1 MGTTTSRKKNH
12 AKYGVFCVAI
22 LMMGAIGINSSLAT
36 INAHFPDAS
45 QTMITNIMAF
55 VTIGCIIATLVT
67 GFLAT
72 KISKKILAII
82 GIILFLIGGLLP
94 LAMNDLN
101 SILACRIVFGVGVGM
116 CQSMCASLIAENYE
130 GKERAKAMGQVFCA
144 QMVGCII
151 MTIIGSYLATISW
164 NGAFMVHAI
173 GFISLVAAIVLIPNI
188 KPGTQTHAEADAP
201 AAAAGEKIHITAE
214 CVGWWIM
221 MMLFFIPGQVF
232 SNCISY
238 LMEELGMGN
247 SVVAGF
253 SLTGMCIG
261 GIFMGLVF
269 GACDKKLKN
278 MTPGMGFLLR
288 FIGYV
293 MIAFCFKNVGVAV
306 AGSIVCGMGV
316 TMCLSTLNDKASN
329 SVNATTMA
337 VALSITACLQNIG
350 QTVSAY
356 ITNPL
361 GFALAEA
368 TGLTPNQGTYTLA
381 AIWFLVMG
389 VIFVAWGAINNNR
402 KAGQYYRVNKDAE

>member
-1 MGTTTSRKKNH
+1 METQPVVKKSNK
-12 AKYGVFCVAI
+12 AKYGVFFVAL
-22 LMMGAIGINSSLAT
+22 LMMGAIGINSALAT

-72 KISKKILAII
+72 KISKKILTII
-82 GIILFLIGGLLP
+82 GILFFLVGGLVPYFLDN
-94 LAMNDLN
+94 L
-101 SILACRIVFGVGVGM
+101 SGILACRIVFGIGVGM
-116 CQSMCASLIAENYE
+116 IQAMCAALIGENYE
-130 GKERAKAMGQVFCA
+130 GEERAKAMGQVFCA

-151 MTIIGSYLATISW
+151 MTTIGSYLASLAW
-164 NGAFMVHAI
+164 NACFLVHLLGI
-173 GFISLVAAIVLIPNI
+173 ISLIAAIILIPNI
-188 KPGTQTHAEADAP
+188 KPGSGIDANGQTAV
-201 AAAAGEKIHITAE
+201 AGEKIHITKE
-214 CVGWWIM
+214 CIGWWIM

-238 LMEELGMGN
+238 LMEELGMGG
-247 SVVAGF
+247 SIVAGF

-261 GIFMGLVF
+261 GILMGLVF

-288 FIGYV
+288 FVGYV
-293 MIAFCFKNVGVAV
+293 MIAFCFRSVGIAV
-306 AGSIVCGMGV
+306 VGSIVCGAGV

-329 SVNATTMA
+329 SVNVATMA
-337 VALSITACLQNIG
+337 IALSITACLQNIG

-356 ITNPL
+356 ITNPP
-361 GFALAEA
+361 GFALAKLLN
-368 TGLTPNQGTYTLA
+368 LTPNQGTYTLA

-389 VIFVAWGAINNNR
+389 VIFVAWGAVNNKR
-402 KAGQYYRVNKDAE
+402 KAGQYYRVNKDAK